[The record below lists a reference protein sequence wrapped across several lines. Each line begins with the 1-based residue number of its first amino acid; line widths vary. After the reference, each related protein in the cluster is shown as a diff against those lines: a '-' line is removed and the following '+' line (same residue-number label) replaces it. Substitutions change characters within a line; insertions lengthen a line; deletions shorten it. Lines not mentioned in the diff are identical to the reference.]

1 MKKWLFLFCPILAF
15 SQVTLRVTSIPSST
29 PLGSS
34 IYMAGTVN
42 NWNPA
47 SAAHILAADGQ
58 GNYLITIPEGTGTVS
73 YKFTRGSWS
82 TVEGN
87 ANGGFLPDRT
97 FTFTGSPQTINLTI
111 QSWEDLGG
119 GTAAANV
126 SILSNNFEMPQLS
139 TTRRIWL
146 YLPPDYATTAKHY
159 PVLYMQDGQNLFN
172 AQTSFSGEWQVDE
185 TLNELFAN
193 GDYGAIVVGI
203 DNGGATRLDEY
214 SPWNNPAYGGGDGA
228 AYIDFVANT
237 LKPYIDAN
245 YRTLPQPQFNAL
257 IGSSMGA
264 LISTYGALAHGDKFQ
279 KVGSMSPAYWF
290 ALNDLN
296 SYITGGSFDLSNHR
310 MYFVAGTNESATMVS
325 HCNQIVANLQAK
337 GMTSA
342 NTFTLYDPAGTHSE
356 NFWRGQFGAL
366 YQWLFAQ
373 EQLGKPMPGAES
385 TQIIQLA
392 SGELMAGQLQSTID
406 FLIVDVSGKIVGK
419 ISVDNG
425 ITSLPKLAAGLYF
438 LRSESYPVVKVF
450 IGG

>member
-1 MKKWLFLFCPILAF
+1 MKSLLLFLCPMLAF

-29 PLGSS
+29 PVGSS
-34 IYMAGTVN
+34 IYMAGTIN
-42 NWNPA
+42 NWNPG
-47 SAAHILAADGQ
+47 SAAHILTPDGQ

-73 YKFTRGSWS
+73 YKFTRGSWG

-87 ANGGFLPDRT
+87 ATGGYLPDRT
-97 FTFTGSPQTINLTI
+97 FTFTGLPQIINLTI
-111 QSWEDLGG
+111 QTWEDLGS

-126 SILSNNFEMPQLS
+126 SILSNNFEIPQLN

-146 YLPPDYATTAKHY
+146 YLPPDYATTTKHY

-214 SPWNNPAYGGGDGA
+214 SPWNNPEYGGGDGA
-228 AYIDFVANT
+228 AYIDFVGNT

-264 LISTYGALAHGDKFQ
+264 LISTYGALAHADKFQ

-290 ALNDLN
+290 ALTDL
-296 SYITGGSFDLSNHR
+296 SGYINGGSFDLSNHR

-325 HCNQIVANLQAK
+325 HCNQVVANLQAK

-356 NFWRGQFGAL
+356 NFWRAKFGAL
-366 YQWLFAQ
+366 YQWLFAE
-373 EQLGKPMPGAES
+373 EQLGKQMPDAEEP
-385 TQIIQLA
+385 QIIQSA
-392 SGELMAGQLQSTID
+392 SGEIMACRLQSPID
-406 FLIVDVSGKIVGK
+406 FLIIDVSGKTVGK
-419 ISVDNG
+419 ISIDNG
-425 ITSLPKLAAGLYF
+425 VTSLPKLAAGIYL
-438 LRSESYPVVKVF
+438 LQSESLRIIKVF
-450 IGG
+450 IRG